1 MDGRRLGYESELPTR
16 CSNGRSNFREDQRWL
31 VTSHAPEW
39 AMCTRGVTLDTQL
52 RGEQNATVDALTAGV
67 WWYVVLVDP
76 LRVLWH

>member
-1 MDGRRLGYESELPTR
+1 MDGRRLGCQLDCPRGAVLGAATSA
-16 CSNGRSNFREDQRWL
+16 DQRWL

-76 LRVLWH
+76 LRVL